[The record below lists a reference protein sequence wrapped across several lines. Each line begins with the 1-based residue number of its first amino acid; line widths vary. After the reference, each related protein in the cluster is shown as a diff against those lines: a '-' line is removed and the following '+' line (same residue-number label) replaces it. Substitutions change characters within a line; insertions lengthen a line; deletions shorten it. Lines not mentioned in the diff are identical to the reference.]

1 MYLSIAYDGI
11 LLPLAKIKMGL
22 FSRFSNNDKN
32 GGIGKAKGALGS
44 LCSTLPD
51 KERASIVLLLLEIAQ
66 SNDKVTNSEN
76 KMIISVLN
84 FLSIASPNDTNTAG
98 QKVLKDI
105 TDKMGIH
112 EALENLKQLSELQ
125 KREVMIWFSSILNMD
140 EPNQR
145 SFQLIDA
152 SAKMMGIDVNSFA
165 QQNQDVIMEFIK
177 TI

>member
-1 MYLSIAYDGI
+1 
-11 LLPLAKIKMGL
+11 MGL
-22 FSRFSNNDKN
+22 FSRFTKNNKN
-32 GGIGKAKGALGS
+32 KGIGKAKGALGS

-51 KERASIVLLLLEIAQ
+51 RERASIVLLLLEIAQ

-76 KMIISVLN
+76 KLIISVLN
-84 FLSIASPNDTNTAG
+84 FLSIASPNETNTEG

-105 TDKMGIH
+105 TDKMEIQ

-125 KREVMIWFSSILNMD
+125 KREVMIWFASILNMD

-152 SAKMMGIDVNSFA
+152 SAKMMGINVNSFA
-165 QQNQDVIMEFIK
+165 QQNQGVIMEFIK

>member
-1 MYLSIAYDGI
+1 
-11 LLPLAKIKMGL
+11 MGL
-22 FSRFSNNDKN
+22 LSRFSNNDKK

-44 LCSTLPD
+44 FCSLLPD

-76 KMIISVLN
+76 KMIICVLN
-84 FLSIASPNDTNTAG
+84 FLSIASPSDINTEG
-98 QKVLKDI
+98 QKILKDI
-105 TDKMGIH
+105 TDKMEIH

-145 SFQLIDA
+145 SFQLIHA
-152 SAKMMGIDVNSFA
+152 AAKMMDIDVNSFA

-177 TI
+177 NI

>member
-1 MYLSIAYDGI
+1 
-11 LLPLAKIKMGL
+11 MGL
-22 FSRFSNNDKN
+22 FSRFSKNDKN

-66 SNDKVTNSEN
+66 SNDNVTNSEN

-84 FLSIASPNDTNTAG
+84 FLSIASSTDKNSGG
-98 QKVLKDI
+98 QKALKTI
-105 TDKMGIH
+105 TDRMEIN
-112 EALENLKQLSELQ
+112 EALENLKNLSDLQ

-152 SAKMMGIDVNSFA
+152 SAKMMGINVNTFA
-165 QQNQDVIMEFIK
+165 QQNQNVIMEFIK
-177 TI
+177 SI